1 MYFLAKFSLKI
12 PNFPNSTSTNNQF
25 FGFIIL
31 ISEIPNFIEGGS
43 YFSNSRE
50 FMKKSA
56 MKKAVFQQKLKQN
69 PTYNAYERDI
79 AIVNYYFG
87 KSTAWEFQH
96 APSKTMAN
104 YIAELGGFLGLFTG
118 FSFLSAVEIIY
129 WIIIPFMKKF
139 AVSVKGV

>member
-1 MYFLAKFSLKI
+1 MVF
-12 PNFPNSTSTNNQF
+12 NN
-25 FGFIIL
+25 L
-31 ISEIPNFIEGGS
+31 ISEVPDFIDRGI
-43 YFSNSRE
+43 YFSNTRE
-50 FMKKSA
+50 YMKKSA

-96 APSKTMAN
+96 APSKTLAN

-139 AVSVKGV
+139 AVPFKGV